1 MRPEDQSIS
10 HERMKLKKESIREE
24 HEKSIMADTELLDVY
39 QDRTYSRVAFNETPN
54 IAPYRGEGVLK
65 ITEN

>member
-1 MRPEDQSIS
+1 
-10 HERMKLKKESIREE
+10 MKLKKESIREE

-39 QDRTYSRVAFNETPN
+39 QDRTNSRVAFNETPN